1 MGPPLLIGAGIGAAT
16 SLAMGKNPFMGA
28 LLGGATGGAFGG
40 AGGFGSGFGMG
51 EGGLLSGI
59 HGVAPEAVSLGSG
72 GYSALGSN
80 AIGGAAQGGI
90 NFANLGSNMVT
101 DQAGNLTNGI
111 QFDKFYPTANFGNE
125 SLNFADKGLSSANQM
140 FNNPLTNM
148 PRVDPIAEINNA
160 GNFINPTE
168 TFSDK
173 AFKSIQNAPSSIKE
187 SFSDMP
193 TSQKLNL
200 GLQGYTA
207 LNQPTPPIQPAA
219 GYQPIQK
226 KPFNE
231 QSTMIAASPSYGTS
245 KEEMAKSKA
254 AQLYNLAHLTEQDKR
269 KIGNFYTSLIG

>member
-1 MGPPLLIGAGIGAAT
+1 
-16 SLAMGKNPFMGA
+16 MGKNPFMGA

-40 AGGFGSGFGMG
+40 AGGFGSGFGLG
-51 EGGLLSGI
+51 EGSLLSGVT
-59 HGVAPEAVSLGSG
+59 GVEAAAPSFATG
-72 GYSALGSN
+72 GYANLGANALNSGT
-80 AIGGAAQGGI
+80 QGLI
-90 NFANLGSNMVT
+90 NFSNLGSNMIT
-101 DQAGNLTNGI
+101 DQAGNLTNGL
-111 QFDKFYPTANFGNE
+111 QLDKFYPTANFTDEGL
-125 SLNFADKGLSSANQM
+125 SFADKGLSSAEQM
-140 FNNPLTNM
+140 FTNPLTNM
-148 PRVDPIAEINNA
+148 PRVDPLAEINSA

-168 TFSDK
+168 TFADK

-187 SFSDMP
+187 SFYDMP

-231 QSTMIAASPSYGTS
+231 QSTMISASPSYGTS
-245 KEEMAKSKA
+245 KEEMAKSQA